1 MRSPHVVPTLL
12 LLAFALA
19 CTSGRA
25 GTSVPDGG
33 DPAPGSALAPP
44 DTAPASPLPLL
55 PPPDADPGERDRA
68 LLATWS
74 RCGRAPV
81 GRQALVVLA
90 SGALDPT
97 RGGRDPDLAATAA
110 AAAVESEPRGSWLRP
125 VAEALYL
132 SARELGGEVRPAR
145 LPGPPSEP
153 GAGCEAEAQPAAPPE
168 PPVALPA
175 LRDTAMAVRLERLR
189 AEVDRLRRLLGTPDE
204 P

>member
-12 LLAFALA
+12 LLAFAVA
-19 CTSGRA
+19 CASGRA
-25 GTSVPDGG
+25 GTSESEGG
-33 DPAPGSALAPP
+33 EPAPDSASAPR
-44 DTAPASPLPLL
+44 DTAPAPPLPLL
-55 PPPDADPGERDRA
+55 TPPGAGVEERDRA

-74 RCGRAPV
+74 RCGRAPR
-81 GRQALVVLA
+81 GRQALVVVA

-110 AAAVESEPRGSWLRP
+110 AAAVESEPRRSWLRP

-132 SARELGGEVRPAR
+132 SALELGGEVRPSR
-145 LPGPPSEP
+145 LPAPPDEP
-153 GAGCEAEAQPAAPPE
+153 GAGCEAAAQPAEPPE
-168 PPVALPA
+168 PPVALPS

-189 AEVDRLRRLLGTPDE
+189 AEVDRLRRLLETPDE